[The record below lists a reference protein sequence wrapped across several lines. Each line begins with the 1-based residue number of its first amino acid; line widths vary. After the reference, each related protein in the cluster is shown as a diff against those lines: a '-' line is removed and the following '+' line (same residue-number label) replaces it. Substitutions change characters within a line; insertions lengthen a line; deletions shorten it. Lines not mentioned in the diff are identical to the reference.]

1 MLPPVLKKYNSSKH
15 SSTKLT
21 PNEAHDDKNNMD
33 VKVNLTRREKTT
45 RKYEEINENDTV
57 KIFTKGRGNYTDRK
71 EYNSKWSKENYKV
84 QKIEYDSKGNRSFK
98 LEGLTKPFLRHEILK
113 V

>member
-1 MLPPVLKKYNSSKH
+1 MLPPVLKKYSSKH

-71 EYNSKWSKENYKV
+71 EYNSIWSKENYKV
-84 QKIEYDSKGNRSFK
+84 QKIEYDSTGNRSFK